1 MDDYG
6 LYSLL
11 GSAYYIVC
19 IAVYVW
25 FSLCLH
31 IIAKKTDTRHPWLAW
46 IPIANFYLMCKVAG
60 KPGWWTVLL
69 CLPLILAVPVSFAS
83 IMLIFWA
90 MAGEIPAWIMPLFVV
105 EIFLGLFSWALFII
119 IWMAIAKARYKPSW
133 LGILMIIPIANLV
146 IPGILAFSDGL
157 AADKGDL
164 ETV

>member
-6 LYSLL
+6 LHGLFL
-11 GSAYYIVC
+11 SASYIIEV
-19 IAVYVW
+19 AVYVW
-25 FSLCLH
+25 FALCLH

-69 CLPLILAVPVSFAS
+69 CLPLIFAVPVSFAS

-90 MAGEIPAWIMPLFVV
+90 MAGEIPAWVMPLFVV
-105 EIFLGLFSWALFII
+105 EIFLVLLSWALFII
-119 IWMAIAKARYKPSW
+119 IWMGIAKARNKPSW

-146 IPGILAFSDGL
+146 ISGILAFSDGL
-157 AADKGDL
+157 VAGEGDL